1 MSDKLDMSE
10 KLIALK
16 RIEERDDIYILCE
29 EAGKLVGI
37 APQALREQ
45 AKSDPSK
52 LGFNVIVAGTSI
64 RIPRLP
70 FLQYLK
76 GS

>member
-1 MSDKLDMSE
+1 MSAKLDD
-10 KLIALK
+10 LK
-16 RIEERDDIYILCE
+16 KIEESDDICVLCE
-29 EAGKLVGI
+29 DIGKLVSL
-37 APQALREQ
+37 APQAIREQ

-76 GS
+76 GKGS

>member
-1 MSDKLDMSE
+1 MSAKLDALKKIEESDDICVLCE
-10 KLIALK
+10 DIGKLIGL
-16 RIEERDDIYILCE
+16 
-29 EAGKLVGI
+29 
-37 APQALREQ
+37 APQAIREQ